1 MVEHDVPLIMSLS
14 DRVYCLE
21 SGRIISEG
29 TPAEVRADPAVVAS
43 YLGTDAAAIE
53 RSGGRRRARAGA
65 KRGGR

>member
-1 MVEHDVPLIMSLS
+1 MVEHDVPRIMSLS
-14 DRVYCLE
+14 DRVCCLE